1 MSSDSTLSGSR
12 TGIRVLYLVLFIQ
25 FLSALFFLT
34 DLWSEVFGLRS
45 RALPWQWQEYI
56 QTLASIGLIAGVFV
70 SAVFLRTSLRLV
82 AQMSRQIEVTS
93 GNFQSHLTR
102 LFAQWELSP
111 SEQAVAVFAMKGFSN
126 AEIAGLRGTS
136 ESTIKSQMNAIYR
149 KTGLGNRQQLIAFLV
164 EDLLAGVALPEN

>member
-1 MSSDSTLSGSR
+1 MT
-12 TGIRVLYLVLFIQ
+12 
-25 FLSALFFLT
+25 AFLT
-34 DLWSEVFGLRS
+34 DLCSVVFGLRS

-56 QTLASIGLIAGVFV
+56 QTLASIGLIGVLV
-70 SAVFLRTSLRLV
+70 SAVFLRTSLRCV
-82 AQMSRQIEVTS
+82 AQMSGQIEITS
-93 GNFQSHLTR
+93 GNFKSHLTR

-111 SEQAVAVFAMKGFSN
+111 SEQAVPVFAMKGFSN

-149 KTGLGNRQQLIAFLV
+149 KTDLGIRQHLIACLV

>member
-1 MSSDSTLSGSR
+1 MT
-12 TGIRVLYLVLFIQ
+12 
-25 FLSALFFLT
+25 AFLT
-34 DLWSEVFGLRS
+34 DLCSEVFGLRS

-56 QTLASIGLIAGVFV
+56 QKLASIGLIAGVLV
-70 SAVFLRTSLRLV
+70 SAVFLRTSLRCV
-82 AQMSRQIEVTS
+82 AQMIGQIEITS

-102 LFAQWELSP
+102 LFAQWEPSP
-111 SEQAVAVFAMKGFSN
+111 SEQAVQVFAMKGFSN

-149 KTGLGNRQQLIAFLV
+149 KTELGIRHHLIACLV